1 MVSVDWTVLVQIA
14 NFLVLIFILN
24 IVLYRPIRSILL
36 KRKAT
41 IDGLEEGIQSTTQQ
55 AEQKDQAFSI
65 GIKEARAKGQAQK
78 ETLMQAAA
86 EEERDIIAEI
96 NAKAQEDMAEV
107 KAQIAKDTNAVKSAL
122 EKEVDAFADA
132 ITEKILGRAA

>member
-65 GIKEARAKGQAQK
+65 GIKEARTKGQAQK

-107 KAQIAKDTNAVKSAL
+107 KTQIAKDTNAVKSAL